1 MSEQVK
7 FPGAIAEMF
16 FFPPWFWIKYNTDWY
31 WLHWVKGSYYQQ
43 IKELSSSLYLEP
55 LQLCKE
61 EMLLGTI
68 DHLSSI
74 HLLADGV
81 WAWFEIDE
89 TRF

>member
-43 IKELSSSLYLEP
+43 IKELSS
-55 LQLCKE
+55 KE
-61 EMLLGTI
+61 EMLLLGTI